1 LKEGG
6 MKYAWMATASLALAA
21 SAQGR
26 AMQCVPVDNGI
37 VEAQFARFNTALA
50 TKKPDAVT
58 TLFAPGA
65 VLLPTLSAEERT
77 TPAGIRD
84 YFVHF
89 LEKSPV
95 GHIDTSHARIG
106 CNMAS
111 RMGNWSFELTDP
123 ATHKKSVAHAR
134 YTFIYTYEHGRWM
147 IAHLHSSLMPTGH

>member
-1 LKEGG
+1 
-6 MKYAWMATASLALAA
+6 MRYAWTAAMSLALAA

-26 AMQCVPVDNGI
+26 AIQCVPVSDAL
-37 VEAQFARFNTALA
+37 VEAQFARFNAALA
-50 TKKPDAVT
+50 TKSPDRVT
-58 TLFAPGA
+58 ALFTADA

-77 TPAGIRD
+77 TPAGIHD

-95 GHIDTSHARIG
+95 GQVDTSNVRIG
-106 CNMAS
+106 CNMAA
-111 RMGNWSFELTDP
+111 RMGNWSFDLTDP

-147 IAHLHSSLMPTGH
+147 IAHLHSSLMPAGH